1 MTTPQTNPGRLDGW
15 LRRYVTQTTTAVG
28 LVVGVSGGL
37 LFFDLAKRQV
47 HSLHEWLGMAFLA
60 IAVLH
65 VVRHRAGFAAMLRQ
79 PRQYVLFALAGAAML
94 AFVGA
99 SFTGDG
105 RGGNPLHQLA
115 DRALDAPLVALA
127 PVLGLAPDEAGR
139 RLAAAGVVVDSPSQ
153 SLAALAAANR
163 TDPRRLL
170 GVVMGGRGE

>member
-1 MTTPQTNPGRLDGW
+1 MTSPTPPAGLDGW

-47 HSLHEWLGMAFLA
+47 HSMHEWLGMAFLA

-65 VVRHRAGFAAMLRQ
+65 VVRHRGSFAAMLRQ
-79 PRQYVLFALAGAAML
+79 PRQHVLLALTGFAML

-99 SFTGDG
+99 SFTAPTG
-105 RGGNPLHQLA
+105 GGNPVHQLA

-127 PVLGLAPDEAGR
+127 PVLGLGPDEAQR
-139 RLAAAGVVVDSPSQ
+139 RLAAAGVAVDSPAQ
-153 SLAALAAANR
+153 SLATLAAANH

-170 GVVMGGRGE
+170 GVVLGGRRD